1 MQLLLADSRTLL
13 KMKAM
18 SVYDCL
24 HSFIPDLD
32 ECATNKHNCDHKCVN
47 TVGSFRCACPDGF
60 QKMGAQCIGAFDQMF
75 LHAIFQ
81 NIFFTQGLIHK
92 GCPKILPIFNPP
104 PPVRPCP
111 LLLNN
116 PPPSVQ
122 TMRSE
127 TNKEL
132 QRLWKNKN
140 SLKKTCVLFLF
151 LVCLF
156 IFQSLT

>member
-1 MQLLLADSRTLL
+1 MQLLLADSRILL
-13 KMKAM
+13 KMKRCQCM
-18 SVYDCL
+18 IDL
-24 HSFIPDLD
+24 HSFILDLN

-92 GCPKILPIFNPP
+92 GCPKILPILNPP
-104 PPVRPCP
+104 PLFALVRFC
-111 LLLNN
+111 LTT
-116 PPPSVQ
+116 PPSVQ
-122 TMRSE
+122 TLRSE

-132 QRLWKNKN
+132 QRLWKKNN
-140 SLKKTCVLFLF
+140 SLKKTCILFLF